1 MEKDYTINKDVIEKC
16 IKYFNG
22 KYKKIEDSLT
32 WVFNEYKKNSNINEV
47 LIKVTTLNSLY
58 GAGLR
63 NSKDENCDK
72 KKTIDVVTMASHIV
86 SMNKKIDELL
96 YSKDENESFKAY
108 KIIESGFDTNE
119 YKKCY
124 VFASKYCSWHNNDVF
139 PIMDSR
145 VKKELYKFIISKN
158 NEFNGD
164 ESKGRNIGSSGF
176 YEYELF
182 RSTCIE
188 FRNHVNNFINP
199 PKEYTLKDLDK
210 FLWVY
215 GEKEDKLNE
224 ILNDG
229 FEE

>member
-1 MEKDYTINKDVIEKC
+1 M
-16 IKYFNG
+16 
-22 KYKKIEDSLT
+22 
-32 WVFNEYKKNSNINEV
+32 
-47 LIKVTTLNSLY
+47 IKVTTLNNLY

-63 NSKDENCDK
+63 NSKDENRDK

-96 YSKDENESFKAY
+96 YSKDKNELIEAY
-108 KIIESGFDTNE
+108 KIIESGFDTE
-119 YKKCY
+119 KYKKCY